1 VKPPADRTY
10 DGLNRL
16 FNLYRLTE
24 LNPRYYPGRSRMQ
37 KLWVRFGREVD
48 GQDLLEYTFL
58 LAVILLASVALMMNV
73 GPGASAIWNQTTVTL
88 NQGGGGPAA
97 SGPRAADRKLPEADK
112 EAGPAAAASSTAE
125 VVVVG
130 ATVAVLS
137 WLLWNAETSGPARP
151 DPPPQPKQLTEA
163 AALWRRRPT
172 DPDKPIAN

>member
-112 EAGPAAAASSTAE
+112 EAGPA
-125 VVVVG
+125 
-130 ATVAVLS
+130 VLS